1 MRDDAA
7 DLGALLRPTVES
19 MGYEMLG
26 VELQRRGKST
36 RVRVFIDSSR
46 GIDLTDCERVSN
58 QLSGV
63 LDVED
68 PIAGNYTLEI
78 SSPGLDRPLFEPA
91 HYRRF
96 TGARVRV
103 KLVRK
108 QDGHRN
114 YTGRIKQ
121 VTDDSVILSMDNT
134 EYSLA
139 FENIRSARIVP
150 EYDDEA

>member
-1 MRDDAA
+1 MKGEPA
-7 DLGALLRPTVES
+7 DLESLLRPTVES

-26 VELQRRGKST
+26 IQLHRRGKST
-36 RVRVFIDSSR
+36 RVRVFIDSDN

-58 QLSGV
+58 QVSGV

-96 TGARVRV
+96 TGARIRV
-103 KLVRK
+103 KLVHK
-108 QDGHRN
+108 QDGHRH

-121 VTDDSVILSMDNT
+121 VTDDSVVLLVDNT
-134 EYSLA
+134 EHSLA
-139 FENIRSARIVP
+139 FDNIQSARIAP
-150 EYDDEA
+150 EYDTEG